1 MARFLRSLRFDAR
14 TVRRSFSLWGDHA
27 VLGCAVQL
35 RLEEGYWSW
44 SRIID
49 AVRGPNGSGVRSV
62 FDSPV
67 PDQRGC
73 CAVDVS
79 PRTETGRGVHLLD
92 SRTGDGD
99 PSGGGGGGGGTP
111 IIQLCNALQAI
122 AGQRSTSACRD
133 ERGRQPVGMAQVPT
147 GRSGKRRRA
156 REGCFGFSSAVPVHN
171 GSRKSRRP
179 SGAALG
185 RNGQLHSPSLAGP
198 LPRFAAPHFVLFSA
212 CSLAL
217 ARLELM
223 MLGI

>member
-1 MARFLRSLRFDAR
+1 M
-14 TVRRSFSLWGDHA
+14 V
-27 VLGCAVQL
+27 
-35 RLEEGYWSW
+35 
-44 SRIID
+44 
-49 AVRGPNGSGVRSV
+49 SGVCLTALCLTREGV
-62 FDSPV
+62 A
-67 PDQRGC
+67 QWTCLHELRREG
-73 CAVDVS
+73 VS
-79 PRTETGRGVHLLD
+79 TCLIPELVMGILL
-92 SRTGDGD
+92 
-99 PSGGGGGGGGTP
+99 GGGGGGGGTP

-122 AGQRSTSACRD
+122 AGKRSTSACRD

-212 CSLAL
+212 CRLAL